1 MLLIREEAVARM
13 RRDHA
18 GMVELIHRMQAACTQ
33 TAVVDN
39 CNHCPSS
46 QRELCRSEI
55 EHLLRAF
62 VEATLKHNVMESLY
76 MEHGVPAAHR
86 LAHNQAHMR
95 LAEQLKAIRVV
106 LAGDGNCVL
115 AIDGIDDALAS
126 LLAHFSEFDE
136 HLENYLLA
144 PA

>member
-18 GMVELIHRMQAACTQ
+18 GMIELIRRIQGACTQ
-33 TAVVDN
+33 PAAVDN

-46 QRELCRSEI
+46 QRELCGSEI
-55 EHLLRAF
+55 EQLLRAF
-62 VEATLKHNVMESLY
+62 VEATLKHNVIESLY
-76 MEHGVPAAHR
+76 MEQGVPAAHR
-86 LAHNQAHMR
+86 QAHNRAHQRIAER
-95 LAEQLKAIRVV
+95 LKTIRVV

-115 AIDGIDDALAS
+115 AVNGIDEVLAE

-136 HLENYLLA
+136 QLERYLLTA
-144 PA
+144 G